1 VCEYVGEYIT
11 DMEAETREDT
21 YLFDLENKV
30 TFTDLELFRS
40 QVCLFKEKERG
51 IYNGRFTVD

>member
-1 VCEYVGEYIT
+1 MRSVSDIPKGSFVCEYVGEYIT

-30 TFTDLELFRS
+30 TNLKS
-40 QVCLFKEKERG
+40 
-51 IYNGRFTVD
+51 

>member
-30 TFTDLELFRS
+30 G
-40 QVCLFKEKERG
+40 ERVG
-51 IYNGRFTVD
+51 NGKWRAL